1 MCVAFRNYSAVVD
14 SRVQQIVRDMSAT
27 PVVWHGNGD
36 GKLVYEI
43 MLKKFLNCD
52 SGKVPPGVV
61 R

>member
-36 GKLVYEI
+36 GKVFTLAYMHYHEHTIIV
-43 MLKKFLNCD
+43 N
-52 SGKVPPGVV
+52 
-61 R
+61 